1 MHNLITNDFT
11 TGAYLMP
18 EDTQTTESLFLQ
30 EIQKNSGLTI
40 ALGAIL
46 LVVGFAIMGSPLVAG
61 ISVSLMVGIMLILS
75 GVSQFVFAVKSGKG
89 LLTISIA
96 ALTVLIGGY
105 MVGNPGAALASLTI
119 ILAAYLIVSGIFEM
133 ILAVQVKPAP
143 GWVWALFSGF
153 ISLWLGAMIWG
164 QFPLSG
170 AWAIGILLGLRV
182 FFSGWTLLMFGI
194 AARHVSQQ

>member
-1 MHNLITNDFT
+1 
-11 TGAYLMP
+11 MP
-18 EDTQTTESLFLQ
+18 EDTQINESTFLQ
-30 EIQKNSGLTI
+30 EIRKNSGLTI

-61 ISVSLMVGIMLILS
+61 ISVSLIVGIMLILS

-96 ALTVLIGGY
+96 ALTTIIGGY
-105 MVGNPGAALASLTI
+105 MIANPGAALASLTI
-119 ILAAYLIVSGIFEM
+119 ILAAYLVVSGIFEI
-133 ILAVQVKPAP
+133 ILAVQVRPAP
-143 GWVWALFSGF
+143 GWLWALFGGF

-182 FFSGWTLLMFGI
+182 FFSGWTMLMLGF
-194 AARHVSQQ
+194 AARRISQQ